1 MTDGGTDPQATW
13 QSGPRGDERALERP
27 LSQQPGDGAVGRAD
41 LQRDQT
47 VRQWGPVTPSATQ
60 IGRAESPEAD
70 LSESIRRLHEE
81 RHAAMTGLSS
91 RMHRLDKLRIS
102 HALCSD
108 LSLTPWQRDRVVGI
122 MADLDLTAFGSQRAI
137 PKVALVVVRHV
148 VDHERERH
156 LGLHDQEWIAGL
168 APDQLSELY
177 DQFRSITDEEAFSAL
192 TEKYGLDVTSL
203 NRLRRV
209 LREQLNEQDL
219 EDAVYGRNPYR
230 DPNLP
235 SLDARRPDD
244 DDDASS
250 SSGRRAD
257 GRGASGQGT
266 DEWNADEHGADEWN
280 ADER

>member
-1 MTDGGTDPQATW
+1 MTEGGTDPQAATW
-13 QSGPRGDERALERP
+13 QKGPFADERERERP
-27 LSQQPGDGAVGRAD
+27 LSQRPGDGSVRRAD

-70 LSESIRRLHEE
+70 LSESVRRLHEE
-81 RHAAMTGLSS
+81 RHSATAGHSS

-102 HALCSD
+102 HALCND

-137 PKVALVVVRHV
+137 PKVALVAIRHV
-148 VDHERERH
+148 VDRERERH
-156 LGLHDQEWIAGL
+156 LGLHDDEWVRGL
-168 APDQLSELY
+168 SPDQLDGLY
-177 DQFRSITDEEAFSAL
+177 DQFRSITDEQSFSELVA
-192 TEKYGLDVTSL
+192 KYGLDVTSL

-209 LREQLNEQDL
+209 LVEQLREQGL

-235 SLDARRPDD
+235 SLDARRV
-244 DDDASS
+244 DDA
-250 SSGRRAD
+250 
-257 GRGASGQGT
+257 
-266 DEWNADEHGADEWN
+266 DEQ
-280 ADER
+280 